1 MHSMNDSSKA
11 IATLLV
17 SKGKEIFDAAPK
29 FIRFTKDDAADELMN
44 NLDEYPHA
52 FVLGCL
58 MDKQMKAELAW
69 IAPYKISQKLG
80 DFHFSTLEKLTLS
93 DIIQLMSHPKPL
105 HRFPEKMSS
114 EIYNAIKDIR
124 HKYDGI
130 ASQIWAN
137 NPSSAKVVY
146 EFLQFD
152 GIGLKIATMAAN
164 ILARELKVTFSDNYS
179 IDISVDVHVR
189 RVFTRL
195 GLIKKDATVDEVIY
209 RARAL
214 HPEFPGLMDLP
225 AWNIGR
231 SWCKPNQPI
240 CSDCYISSL
249 CPSKGTS

>member
-1 MHSMNDSSKA
+1 MTDSSKA
-11 IATLLV
+11 IAAKLV
-17 SKGKEIFDAAPK
+17 SKGEELFRSAPK
-29 FIRFTKDDAADELMN
+29 IAPFTKDDAADALMN

-58 MDKQMKAELAW
+58 MDKQMKAKLAW
-69 IAPYKISQKLG
+69 MVPYKINQELG

-93 DIIQLMSHPKPL
+93 DIKQLMRHPKPL

-114 EIYNAIKDIR
+114 EIYKAIKAIR
-124 HKYDGI
+124 EKYDGI

-164 ILARELKVTFSDNYS
+164 ILARDLKVTFSDKYS

-225 AWNIGR
+225 AWNIGYN
-231 SWCKPNQPI
+231 WCKPNQPK
-240 CSDCYISSL
+240 CSDCDLASL